1 MQRIWSK
8 AGAGIVFLAAT
19 LLPASGM
26 AAQAG
31 ADATTGWVCGLVVD
45 EGSSFIAG
53 AQLQLYRQGEAG
65 LEEAAPVAELA
76 SDQHGQFCLRDLA
89 PGFYELQ
96 VVHAPFPMQP
106 TRAAEVRAGLVNRLT
121 PPLELQLEPGDPSVS
136 VKESFDGMALGEARA
151 TLERLLRGDS
161 TSLQEL
167 ARRLLPKRGVV
178 LPHNIN
184 RLVVGL
190 DVKPLVD
197 ELLHQLDNRS
207 LPPLKTAR
215 FVYLI
220 GELSD
225 PRNRSVVVPEL
236 LRRLRD
242 ARPLPSVRSPSD
254 GEGAQTTYVS
264 DIAITALARHSG
276 KDFKWKYGQPP
287 FQNRGPV
294 NAARDWWRSELQ
306 KEAEKQSR

>member
-1 MQRIWSK
+1 MHGMRSRTGVALVLL
-8 AGAGIVFLAAT
+8 AG
-19 LLPASGM
+19 LLVVAPGA

-45 EGSSFIAG
+45 EAASIIVE
-53 AQLQLYRQGEAG
+53 AQLRLYRQGEAG
-65 LEEAAPVAELA
+65 SEQAAPVAEGA
-76 SDQHGQFCLRDLA
+76 SDEHGRFCLRDRA
-89 PGFYELQ
+89 PGFYELE
-96 VVHAPFPMQP
+96 VVHGPWPTQP
-106 TRAAEVRAGLVNRLT
+106 TRAVEIRAGLVNRLT

-136 VKESFDGMALGEARA
+136 LKESLDGMSLGEARA
-151 TLERLLRGDS
+151 RMEALLRGDS
-161 TSLQEL
+161 TSLREL
-167 ARRLLPKRGVV
+167 ARRLLPKRGVI

-184 RLVVGL
+184 RLVIGL

-197 ELLHQLDNRS
+197 ELLRQLDRRS

-225 PRNRSVVVPEL
+225 PRNRNTVVPEL

-242 ARPLPSVRSPSD
+242 ARPLPSVRPPSVD
-254 GEGAQTTYVS
+254 EPARTTYVS

-276 KDFKWKYGQPP
+276 KDFKWRYGEPP

-294 NAARDWWRSELQ
+294 NAARDWWRLELQ
-306 KEAEKQSR
+306 KQAEK